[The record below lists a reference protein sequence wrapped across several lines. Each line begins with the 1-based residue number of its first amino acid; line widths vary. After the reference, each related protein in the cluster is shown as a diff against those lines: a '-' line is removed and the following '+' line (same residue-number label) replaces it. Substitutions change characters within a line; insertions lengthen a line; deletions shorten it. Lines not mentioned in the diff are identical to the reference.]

1 MDGSE
6 IIKNNSAY
14 PAASEVLGAVAGE
27 LDRTETFLEQLEDVL
42 VALVQT
48 TGFEITSEQKST
60 LQEIDLLS
68 QTLRGLATYLR
79 DVSSEMSD
87 SIQIDTTGAI
97 DGLTLAAMRK
107 RLDCSPEGKAKG
119 AETSEVIEMF

>member
-6 IIKNNSAY
+6 IIKNNPAY

-48 TGFEITSEQKST
+48 TGFEITSDQKST

-87 SIQIDTTGAI
+87 SIKIDTTGAI